1 MSAGC
6 KKYFFILINAINLLL
21 AINTANTKFFILE
34 QLLCMA
40 LVIVSRTVALN
51 GKIRTEWVKNIKGLL
66 VTEKLKKKET
76 KEKIDKKFTIRL
88 QCKYCYHTFIIC
100 SFIAIVCE

>member
-6 KKYFFILINAINLLL
+6 RKYFFILINAINLLL
-21 AINTANTKFFILE
+21 AINTANTKFFIFE

-66 VTEKLKKKET
+66 VTEIEKKKQT
-76 KEKIDKKFTIRL
+76 KKIDKKFILRL
-88 QCKYCYHTFIIC
+88 QCKCCYHTFIIC
-100 SFIAIVCE
+100 SFIAIICE